1 MTTMELDPFLQAL
14 LHFKHN
20 DIEKAIKICSEILEK
35 NPFDQAA
42 WSLKLS
48 CLTEE
53 FYVDEL
59 ENDERGI
66 AEIFLDDT
74 VLASRARPGT
84 SLSRPV
90 TSDQT
95 SRQAIRPVSSS
106 GRPIS
111 GVLRPETHVR
121 PGTMEQTLRT
131 SRTSKTTRAT
141 SSNSARFVR
150 LGTASMISEPNGPF
164 VNLSRLN
171 VDKYA
176 ADSQVNRNLFEYV
189 FYHEGDMKV
198 AHQIAVIAIK
208 NADDTEWYWKN
219 QLGKSCYRLG
229 LFNDALKHFHSSLS
243 NQKMAETYAY
253 LAKTY
258 CRIDQPLM
266 AIDHYNCGLQIFR
279 NDITLLIGLAR
290 VHEHLGDVENCIKA
304 YKLVLEQDPTNV
316 EAIACI
322 ATNYF
327 YNDQPEIA
335 LRYYRRILQ
344 MGVNSAELFMNLG
357 LCCFFCQQFDLAI
370 SCIERAQASASEE
383 VIADVWYNTGNV
395 FLSSGDVKMASR
407 CFQLAMAADP
417 NHAESVCNFAIL
429 QMRDGKIDQSRSM
442 FRSAIEK
449 GPHLFEPCY
458 NLALLTYQINITIGQ
473 FDESR
478 RMVLKALEL
487 YPEHAQSKTILGHI
501 EQMFHML

>member
-1 MTTMELDPFLQAL
+1 MTAMELDPFLQAL

-35 NPFDQAA
+35 NPYDQAA

-131 SRTSKTTRAT
+131 SRTSRTTRAT
-141 SSNSARFVR
+141 SSSSARFVR

-189 FYHEGDMKV
+189 FYHEADMKV

-208 NADDTEWYWKN
+208 NAGDTDWYWKN
-219 QLGKSCYRLG
+219 QLGKSCFRLG

-266 AIDHYNCGLQIFR
+266 AIDHYNSGLQFFR

-290 VHEHLGDVENCIKA
+290 VHE
-304 YKLVLEQDPTNV
+304 
-316 EAIACI
+316 
-322 ATNYF
+322 
-327 YNDQPEIA
+327 
-335 LRYYRRILQ
+335 
-344 MGVNSAELFMNLG
+344 
-357 LCCFFCQQFDLAI
+357 
-370 SCIERAQASASEE
+370 
-383 VIADVWYNTGNV
+383 
-395 FLSSGDVKMASR
+395 SSGDVKMASR

-458 NLALLTYQINITIGQ
+458 NLALLTYQINIIIGQ

-487 YPEHAQSKTILGHI
+487 YPEHVQSKTILGHI

>member
-1 MTTMELDPFLQAL
+1 MEFDPLLRAL

-20 DIEKAIKICSEILEK
+20 NIDEAIKICNEMLEK
-35 NPFDQAA
+35 NSCDQAA

-48 CLTEE
+48 CLTEK

-59 ENDERGI
+59 ENDERGV
-66 AEIFLDDT
+66 AELFLDDT
-74 VLASRARPGT
+74 VLASNARPGT
-84 SLSRPV
+84 SLSRPI
-90 TSDQT
+90 TSGQT
-95 SRQAIRPVSSS
+95 SRQAIRPISSS

-111 GVLRPETHVR
+111 GVLRPETCLQSS
-121 PGTMEQTLRT
+121 TMEQTLRK
-131 SRTSKTTRAT
+131 SRTSRTTRAT
-141 SSNSARFVR
+141 SSSAARFTR
-150 LGTASMISEPNGPF
+150 LGTASIISEPNGPF

-171 VDKYA
+171 IDKYA
-176 ADSQVNRNLFEYV
+176 TDPQVNRNLFEYV

-208 NADDTEWYWKN
+208 NAKNTDWYWKN

-229 LFNDALKHFHSSLS
+229 MFSNALKQFHSSL
-243 NQKMAETYAY
+243 NCQKMAETYAY

-266 AIDHYNCGLQIFR
+266 AIDQYNSGLQIFR

-290 VHEHLGDVENCIKA
+290 VQEYLGDIENSIKT

-344 MGVNSAELFMNLG
+344 VGVNSAELFMNLG
-357 LCCFFCQQFDLAI
+357 LCCFFCQQFDLAL
-370 SCIERAQASASEE
+370 SCIERAQATANDE
-383 VIADVWYNTGNV
+383 VIADIWYNTGNI

-407 CFQLAMAADP
+407 CFRLAMAADP

-429 QMRDGKIDQSRSM
+429 QMRDGKIEQSRAM

-458 NLALLTYQINITIGQ
+458 NLALLNYQIGQ

-478 RMVLKALEL
+478 TMVLKALKL
-487 YPEHAQSKTILGHI
+487 YPEHVHSKTILGHI
-501 EQMFHML
+501 EQMLHV